1 MSYQASL
8 PLIQNL
14 ALLLATAFLFD
25 VVTSRRHTEQSL
37 LWQVPTGFAIGA
49 IGVIV
54 MLTPWTFGQGI
65 VFDTRSVLL
74 GVSGIFFGTVPTV
87 IAMSTTAA
95 FRFYQGGT
103 GAWTGVA
110 VIITS
115 GVIGIIW
122 RLLRHRPLHE
132 ISLCELYI
140 LGLMVHLAML
150 ALMLTLPWATALRV
164 LSSIAVPVILI
175 YPLGT
180 VLIGVLMVNRL
191 RRDQAEK
198 TLRESEN
205 RYRSLFNNSIDAVL
219 LTAPDGTILS
229 ANPAAC
235 RMFGHTEEAICR
247 IGRAGLMDMTDP
259 RLPAALEKR
268 ALTGQFRG
276 ELNFVRKNGS
286 SFPGEISSVI
296 FTDHDG
302 KQKTSVTIR
311 DITERKLGETRQ
323 EQFAKI
329 MEFSLNEI
337 YVFNAETLLF
347 EYVNKGALRN
357 LGYTLESMLKMT
369 PVQLN
374 PEFDEASFRQ
384 TIAPLLRKEQE
395 KLIFNTVHRRIDGSI
410 YPVEVHLQLAEI
422 EGRRLFLAVIQDITE
437 RKKAINDLLE
447 TRNYLDSL
455 LEYANAPIIVWDP
468 HLRITR
474 FNRAFEK
481 LTGRKAADVVG
492 KELNLLFPSDSRDAS
507 LQHIRQTTTGK
518 RWEVIEI
525 PILHADGS
533 VHTVL
538 WNSAAIY
545 SPDGS
550 QIIAIIAQG
559 QDITERKKAEDKSKE
574 QLQELQRW
582 YEVMLGRE
590 NRVLELKKEI
600 NDLLTQ
606 AGQPPRYMS
615 TDGESE
621 H

>member
-1 MSYQASL
+1 
-8 PLIQNL
+8 
-14 ALLLATAFLFD
+14 
-25 VVTSRRHTEQSL
+25 
-37 LWQVPTGFAIGA
+37 
-49 IGVIV
+49 
-54 MLTPWTFGQGI
+54 
-65 VFDTRSVLL
+65 
-74 GVSGIFFGTVPTV
+74 
-87 IAMSTTAA
+87 
-95 FRFYQGGT
+95 
-103 GAWTGVA
+103 
-110 VIITS
+110 
-115 GVIGIIW
+115 
-122 RLLRHRPLHE
+122 
-132 ISLCELYI
+132 
-140 LGLMVHLAML
+140 
-150 ALMLTLPWATALRV
+150 
-164 LSSIAVPVILI
+164 
-175 YPLGT
+175 
-180 VLIGVLMVNRL
+180 
-191 RRDQAEK
+191 
-198 TLRESEN
+198 
-205 RYRSLFNNSIDAVL
+205 
-219 LTAPDGTILS
+219 
-229 ANPAAC
+229 
-235 RMFGHTEEAICR
+235 
-247 IGRAGLMDMTDP
+247 
-259 RLPAALEKR
+259 
-268 ALTGQFRG
+268 
-276 ELNFVRKNGS
+276 
-286 SFPGEISSVI
+286 
-296 FTDHDG
+296 
-302 KQKTSVTIR
+302 
-311 DITERKLGETRQ
+311 
-323 EQFAKI
+323 
-329 MEFSLNEI
+329 
-337 YVFNAETLLF
+337 
-347 EYVNKGALRN
+347 
-357 LGYTLESMLKMT
+357 MLKMT

-422 EGRRLFLAVIQDITE
+422 KGRQLFLAVIQDITE

>member
-235 RMFGHTEEAICR
+235 RMF
-247 IGRAGLMDMTDP
+247 
-259 RLPAALEKR
+259 
-268 ALTGQFRG
+268 
-276 ELNFVRKNGS
+276 
-286 SFPGEISSVI
+286 
-296 FTDHDG
+296 
-302 KQKTSVTIR
+302 
-311 DITERKLGETRQ
+311 
-323 EQFAKI
+323 
-329 MEFSLNEI
+329 
-337 YVFNAETLLF
+337 
-347 EYVNKGALRN
+347 
-357 LGYTLESMLKMT
+357 
-369 PVQLN
+369 
-374 PEFDEASFRQ
+374 
-384 TIAPLLRKEQE
+384 
-395 KLIFNTVHRRIDGSI
+395 
-410 YPVEVHLQLAEI
+410 
-422 EGRRLFLAVIQDITE
+422 
-437 RKKAINDLLE
+437 
-447 TRNYLDSL
+447 
-455 LEYANAPIIVWDP
+455 
-468 HLRITR
+468 
-474 FNRAFEK
+474 
-481 LTGRKAADVVG
+481 
-492 KELNLLFPSDSRDAS
+492 
-507 LQHIRQTTTGK
+507 
-518 RWEVIEI
+518 
-525 PILHADGS
+525 
-533 VHTVL
+533 
-538 WNSAAIY
+538 
-545 SPDGS
+545 
-550 QIIAIIAQG
+550 
-559 QDITERKKAEDKSKE
+559 
-574 QLQELQRW
+574 
-582 YEVMLGRE
+582 
-590 NRVLELKKEI
+590 
-600 NDLLTQ
+600 
-606 AGQPPRYMS
+606 
-615 TDGESE
+615 
-621 H
+621 